1 MQLRIG
7 FDIVTRQTAP
17 TPMVLMLNTR
27 AELANVLIRPDALRM
42 LPEIPHREYRD
53 SYGNRCVRLIAP
65 EGALRIFAEGIIEN
79 SGLPDEIVPDAEQH
93 PIEDLPD
100 ECLTY
105 LLSSRYCEVDELSG
119 FAWETFGGS
128 ALGWGRV
135 QAVCDYVHNHVTFGY
150 EHASPTKT
158 AADVLKTGTGVC
170 RDFQHLAVTLCRAL
184 GIPARY
190 VSGYISDVG
199 FPTDA
204 PGDFSAWFEVYLG
217 GRWRTFDARHNKPRI
232 GRVLMTVGRDAT
244 DVALI
249 TSFGPHQME
258 NFEVFCEDVTPSP
271 PPASG

>member
-7 FDIVTRQTAP
+7 YDIVTRQAAP

-27 AELANVLIRPDALRM
+27 SELSKILVQPDELRL
-42 LPEIPHREYRD
+42 LPDIPHRAYSD
-53 SYGNRCVRLIAP
+53 AYGNRCIRLIAP
-65 EGALRIFAEGIIEN
+65 EGALRLSAEGIIEDTG
-79 SGLPDEIVPDAEQH
+79 SPDEIVPDAEQH

-105 LLSSRYCEVDELSG
+105 LLSSRYCEVDELSN

-158 AADVLKTGTGVC
+158 AVDVLESGTGVC

-190 VSGYISDVG
+190 VSGYISDIG

-204 PGDFSAWFEVYLG
+204 PGDFSAWFEAYLG

-249 TSFGPHQME
+249 TSFGPHQLE
-258 NFEVFCEDVTPSP
+258 KFEVFCEEM
-271 PPASG
+271 